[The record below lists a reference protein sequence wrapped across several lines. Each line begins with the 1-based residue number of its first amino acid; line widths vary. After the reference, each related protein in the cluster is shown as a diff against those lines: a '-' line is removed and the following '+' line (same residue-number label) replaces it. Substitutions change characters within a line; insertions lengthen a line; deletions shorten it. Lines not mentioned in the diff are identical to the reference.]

1 MAFFRNGSEI
11 SMPLLIPSNSPLNAK
26 EVADSVAQVL
36 TDLPVDERYVGMA
49 IFCEAENKVYRFTK
63 HDDGNG
69 GLTSGV
75 EDSDFRPDTMSVNTD
90 TLIEVVGTLATP
102 TATDLGKYV
111 LLSTDNV
118 IYKCMLDID
127 GVTYKWVNVTKKG
140 IEIIEN
146 YSLLPTV
153 TDDTI
158 CYVVNDYT
166 DTAVTPNVTYKK
178 GFYLW
183 HNDGINTPKWTLI
196 SSSNNEIP
204 EWKSGYDYIVG
215 DLVRESG
222 NIYKCIK
229 DHTSGVFANEL
240 DNWINK
246 VNTYSLTKAQ
256 YDSMVALGL
265 INNSTKDL
273 YIITDDNSNTSIDT
287 NKQVEENYVE
297 TVTINNIDENI
308 LCEKKVETI
317 GSEVKEILIAKA
329 PSSDGSINVG
339 DVVSIKKTINSV
351 IIFEYNILDDNTIHD
366 PFA

>member
-183 HNDGINTPKWTLI
+183 HNDGINTPKWVLI
-196 SSSNNEIP
+196 SYSNNEIQ
-204 EWKSGYDYIVG
+204 EWKSEYDYIVG

-246 VNTYSLTKAQ
+246 VNTYSLTKTQ

-287 NKQVEENYVE
+287 SKQVEENYVE

-308 LCEKKVETI
+308 FCEKKVEKI
-317 GSEVKEILIAKA
+317 E
-329 PSSDGSINVG
+329 
-339 DVVSIKKTINSV
+339 
-351 IIFEYNILDDNTIHD
+351 
-366 PFA
+366 